1 MSTNRVAVQPKHG
14 RLVVRS
20 RRAEPGA
27 GHSAKWYLYLG
38 AFLLTVLGM
47 VVVAAPVNPGESS
60 YLADAAQLRGGLRY
74 DLALDRYADASR
86 VAPQDAKP
94 HCLEGQILNLQHEWQ
109 EAVKA
114 YARCAALDPASGV
127 IWLALGNARNQVG
140 DSADALKDWQKSFDL
155 GDMSGGEQLAL
166 AAETRGDVAGA
177 IEWWRRQPQSSPTA
191 LAHLGILSLWQGDW
205 ASAGQYMAKAER
217 SHVLWLVTD
226 RFTAVATLQPN
237 QFLRESQLGQA
248 FLSANLPALA
258 LAPWQRAVKLA
269 PSSGETRAYLGWTLL
284 LLGQPRL
291 AAPDISLGL
300 ERDSTNSFVWFAAG
314 ELAMSE
320 RQPSVGLQYF
330 QMGVRLD
337 PNNPVLWAQAGQAAL
352 ELRDYTAAEQM
363 LQTASNLSSSP
374 TSAIALLDLY
384 VDYRLGLSDGS
395 ALHAATLA
403 LTRWKGNEPLEFR
416 LAEIYA
422 ASNETTNAYYAAKAA
437 EQLDPTDP
445 GPYVLLGLQ
454 AENEGNYVTAAVLLR
469 TALALRPDG
478 PLAAEAETLLAPIAD
493 ITV

>member
-1 MSTNRVAVQPKHG
+1 
-14 RLVVRS
+14 
-20 RRAEPGA
+20 
-27 GHSAKWYLYLG
+27 
-38 AFLLTVLGM
+38 
-47 VVVAAPVNPGESS
+47 
-60 YLADAAQLRGGLRY
+60 
-74 DLALDRYADASR
+74 
-86 VAPQDAKP
+86 
-94 HCLEGQILNLQHEWQ
+94 
-109 EAVKA
+109 
-114 YARCAALDPASGV
+114 
-127 IWLALGNARNQVG
+127 
-140 DSADALKDWQKSFDL
+140 
-155 GDMSGGEQLAL
+155 
-166 AAETRGDVAGA
+166 
-177 IEWWRRQPQSSPTA
+177 
-191 LAHLGILSLWQGDW
+191 
-205 ASAGQYMAKAER
+205 
-217 SHVLWLVTD
+217 
-226 RFTAVATLQPN
+226 
-237 QFLRESQLGQA
+237 
-248 FLSANLPALA
+248 
-258 LAPWQRAVKLA
+258 
-269 PSSGETRAYLGWTLL
+269 
-284 LLGQPRL
+284 
-291 AAPDISLGL
+291 
-300 ERDSTNSFVWFAAG
+300 
-314 ELAMSE
+314 MSE